1 MAIVRD
7 KDKEESPEEAAS
19 QDEQPTEETSL
30 AKADESP
37 HPDAAEP
44 DEAAE
49 EAEPKDEAP
58 VAAPMQ
64 LGSRRFV
71 YAAYFAGAI
80 AVAFL
85 GSKVIDQVWFR
96 LNQWKPTTFGEPQGE
111 YVIVAS
117 AVLGIVAA
125 IYYWRRGRT
134 RRLAEEVANELSKVT
149 WPGRTEVVNST
160 FITIVTTLVATV
172 FFALMDRFWGFVT
185 NLVYGT

>member
-1 MAIVRD
+1 MAIVRE
-7 KDKEESPEEAAS
+7 KDKEESPDEAAS
-19 QDEQPTEETSL
+19 EDAQPKEETSL
-30 AKADESP
+30 AKADENP
-37 HPDAAEP
+37 YREP
-44 DEAAE
+44 QALEE
-49 EAEPKDEAP
+49 EAPKDDAP

-64 LGSRRFV
+64 LGTRRFV

-85 GSKVIDQVWFR
+85 SSKLIEIVWYR
-96 LNQWKPTTFGEPQGE
+96 LSQWKPSTFGEPQGE
-111 YVIVAS
+111 YIIPASGVI
-117 AVLGIVAA
+117 GIVAA
-125 IYYWRRGRT
+125 IYYWRRGKT
-134 RRLAEEVANELSKVT
+134 RRLAEEVASELSKVT